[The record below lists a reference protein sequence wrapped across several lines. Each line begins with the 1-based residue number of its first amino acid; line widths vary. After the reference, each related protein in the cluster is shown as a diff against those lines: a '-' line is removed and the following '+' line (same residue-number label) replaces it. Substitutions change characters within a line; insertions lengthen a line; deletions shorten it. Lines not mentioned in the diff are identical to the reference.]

1 MLWPMIRAPLE
12 MRCSSITITQIVPG
26 ILLHVRGFKVWRHVT
41 TAAVAKRLS
50 IPDGLMA
57 LLLPNFPL
65 HKPISFLPQG
75 RYVGKGRFG
84 LRRPTVSGHTAGW
97 NLLIDKLNTPLILYY
112 AGQSNV
118 VDAVTRNHY
127 REVQQPI
134 WERLAEERLRVVE
147 AKLKISGAYYM
158 ALSLVYLG
166 CW

>member
-1 MLWPMIRAPLE
+1 M
-12 MRCSSITITQIVPG
+12 SG
-26 ILLHVRGFKVWRHVT
+26 KVGSVC
-41 TAAVAKRLS
+41 ADRLS
-50 IPDGLMA
+50 LA
-57 LLLPNFPL
+57 T
-65 HKPISFLPQG
+65 
-75 RYVGKGRFG
+75 RRVG
-84 LRRPTVSGHTAGW
+84 TW
-97 NLLIDKLNTPLILYY
+97 QMLIDKLNTPLILYY

-158 ALSLVYLG
+158 ALSLEYLG